1 MYKKIDATSIL
12 FQDQQ
17 NILNERPI
25 VFKNILSVPCP
36 MRRSDRLVGLQ
47 NQGDYRDG
55 QLVMWTVEVIMVAMM
70 TMMKAAMFMVNFML
84 RVIIV
89 VVVMV
94 VTVRVVVVDYGGDG
108 DGDGGDGDGDG
119 VDGDGIDGDSDG
131 VPARSSPI
139 ISLRNHSNDL
149 DKKNISFGHCHQ
161 IEIQIINNIDGM
173 LLCGNCWARTLT

>member
-1 MYKKIDATSIL
+1 MYKKMDATSIL

-47 NQGDYRDG
+47 NQSDYRDG

-94 VTVRVVVVDYGGDG
+94 VTVRVVVVVD
-108 DGDGGDGDGDG
+108 DGGDGEGDG

-173 LLCGNCWARTLT
+173 LLCGNCWARILT